1 MQYKCSAFGVAVRVN
16 NVCGAWNGGSGDI
29 SSMATWRLMDVLMDG
44 KTAVLQDAEF
54 FLAIFRKAHQTAFY
68 RVLAR
73 TNALWASWTILWWM
87 KAML

>member
-16 NVCGAWNGGSGDI
+16 NVCGAWNGGNGYI

-54 FLAIFRKAHQTAFY
+54 LLAIFRTERIIRHFIVSWPGQTHCGHHGQSFGG
-68 RVLAR
+68 
-73 TNALWASWTILWWM
+73 
-87 KAML
+87 